1 MSFFSD
7 FAVIPMVALGL
18 TALYLLVSQRW
29 RWSIVALAVQYLA
42 VFWLTGLVWPI
53 GLAVVKLI
61 AGWMAGA
68 VLSAT
73 RPDEDLVEEREAALA
88 RSVFRLLAAGLMLA
102 LILSVL
108 PFVAERLPVTPRL
121 LEGGF
126 VLIGFGLLHLGMT
139 TRPLRVILGLL
150 TVLAGFELVYA
161 ALETSIL
168 IAGLQA
174 VVTLGLAL
182 AGAYLLS
189 THLMEGEA

>member
-1 MSFFSD
+1 MNID
-7 FAVIPMVALGL
+7 DLAVIPMVVLGISAVFL
-18 TALYLLVSQRW
+18 MVSQNW
-29 RWSIVALAVQYLA
+29 RWSIAALAVQYLA
-42 VFWLTGLVWPI
+42 VFWLVALVWPI

-73 RPDEDLVEEREAALA
+73 RPDEDLLEEKAPSLV
-88 RSVFRLLAAGLMLA
+88 RSLFRVIASVLVLA
-102 LILSVL
+102 LVFSIAPAASKL
-108 PFVAERLPVTPRL
+108 LPVTPRL

-126 VLIGFGLLHLGMT
+126 VLVGIGLLHLGMT

-150 TVLAGFELVYA
+150 TVLSGFELVYA

-174 VVTLGLAL
+174 VITLGLAL
-182 AGAYLLS
+182 VGAYLLAAP
-189 THLMEGEA
+189 LMEGEA